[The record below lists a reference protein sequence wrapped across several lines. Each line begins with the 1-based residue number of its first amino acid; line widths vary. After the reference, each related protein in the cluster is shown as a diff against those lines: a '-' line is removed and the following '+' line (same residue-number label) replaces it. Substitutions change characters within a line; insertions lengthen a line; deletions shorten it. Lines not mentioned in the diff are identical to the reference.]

1 MKTLALKNGD
11 LLFEKGDFEII
22 EGSEEV
28 AQCIAISLGTN
39 LKEWFLNEE
48 FGLDFSKVLDKST
61 DDEARA
67 EVLRVLSKEERIAS
81 IDELTISNDYKNRK
95 RTIKYTV
102 TLTDGTTLNEEVS
115 VGAG

>member
-1 MKTLALKNGD
+1 MKTLALRDGD
-11 LLFEKGDFEII
+11 LLFENGDFKII

-28 AQCIAISLGTN
+28 AQCISISLGTN

-48 FGLDFSKVLDKST
+48 FGLDFMKMLDKST

-67 EVLRVLSKEERIAS
+67 EVLRVLSQEERITS

>member
-1 MKTLALKNGD
+1 MKTLGLINGD
-11 LLFEKGDFEII
+11 LRYENNDFVII
-22 EGSEEV
+22 DGSEEV

-48 FGLDFSKVLDKST
+48 FGLDFTKVLDKST